1 MDRKSADTAHRSNS
15 LLNALS
21 GSDFAKLKPHL
32 SIVDLEHRAILADV
46 GDRIRYAY
54 FPHSAVI
61 CLMAVMQD
69 TRVAETATIG
79 LEGMVGFEIL
89 LHRPNAS
96 NRSLVQV
103 PGAASR
109 ISSRQLTDAMH
120 ESTSLQSLL
129 FKYVGALFIHT
140 TQSGACNSLHKLEER
155 CCRWLLMAHD
165 RAGRDRFDLTQDF
178 LAEMLG
184 VHRPT
189 VTIVARALQAA
200 GLINYSRGVVTI
212 LDRTGLEQSACECY
226 GVVKQAYAELG
237 SRGSGA

>member
-1 MDRKSADTAHRSNS
+1 MDRKSAETAHRSNS

-21 GSDFAKLKPHL
+21 GSDFAKLRPHL
-32 SIVDLEHRAILADV
+32 SIVDLEHRAILADI

-54 FPHSAVI
+54 FPHTAVI

-79 LEGMVGFEIL
+79 PEGMVGVEIL
-89 LHRPNAS
+89 LQRPNAT
-96 NRSLVQV
+96 NRALVQV
-103 PGAASR
+103 PGVASR
-109 ISSRQLTDAMH
+109 ISSRQLVDATND
-120 ESTSLQSLL
+120 SASLRSLL
-129 FKYVGALFIHT
+129 FRYLGALFIHT
-140 TQSGACNSLHKLEER
+140 TQSVACNSLHKLEER

-165 RAGRDRFDLTQDF
+165 GARRDRFDLTQDF

-184 VHRPT
+184 VRRPT

-212 LDRTGLEQSACECY
+212 LDRARLQRSACECY
-226 GVVKQAYAELG
+226 AIVKQAYADLP
-237 SRGSGA
+237 SRESGA